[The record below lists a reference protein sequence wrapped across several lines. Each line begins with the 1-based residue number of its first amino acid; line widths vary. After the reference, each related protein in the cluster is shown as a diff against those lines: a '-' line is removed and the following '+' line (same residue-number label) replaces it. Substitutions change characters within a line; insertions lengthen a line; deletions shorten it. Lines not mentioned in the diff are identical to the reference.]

1 MKTVS
6 TLSSIILTVSLV
18 PQSIESVI
26 MDEVEATWP
35 TLHPLRHQHHDATNR
50 LAEHHRMP
58 TWPSPLQTP
67 ENHAS
72 PQLQPDLYLQLS
84 QILEWEIWNHNQ
96 TRGGLCLELARRTE
110 LEAQV
115 CRLNQEL
122 AQWQESNRIAYGAL
136 DEHRA
141 ENSNLKL
148 DVEALTDELR
158 HLREQ
163 VLVCGLRQALA
174 YMSTGPADAQRFA
187 ATFEPWGG

>member
-1 MKTVS
+1 
-6 TLSSIILTVSLV
+6 L
-18 PQSIESVI
+18 
-26 MDEVEATWP
+26 ATP
-35 TLHPLRHQHHDATNR
+35 D
-50 LAEHHRMP
+50 
-58 TWPSPLQTP
+58 
-67 ENHAS
+67 NHAS

-174 YMSTGPADAQRFA
+174 YMSTGPADAQNSQLPKIEKDDADSWRLGFIRDIKEYRSS
-187 ATFEPWGG
+187 FE

>member
-1 MKTVS
+1 
-6 TLSSIILTVSLV
+6 
-18 PQSIESVI
+18 
-26 MDEVEATWP
+26 
-35 TLHPLRHQHHDATNR
+35 
-50 LAEHHRMP
+50 MP
-58 TWPSPLQTP
+58 AWPSPLQTP
-67 ENHAS
+67 DNHAS

-163 VLVCGLRQALA
+163 VQPMPRDSPPPSNHNKDKKV
-174 YMSTGPADAQRFA
+174 ADKAPQDSQLPKIEKDDADSWRLGFIRDIEEYRSS
-187 ATFEPWGG
+187 FE